1 MKYQVQTSCTL
12 DYVPIEE
19 NILATEVKKME
30 NTYFYKVGRSLINY
44 RTVSELH
51 IKKGGGCNFL
61 NEKAGSPSKN
71 VSNEVI
77 LIS

>member
-51 IKKGGGCNFL
+51 IKKGEG
-61 NEKAGSPSKN
+61 A
-71 VSNEVI
+71 
-77 LIS
+77 IS